1 MDAYNIYH
9 MIKAL
14 WAQYVDKH
22 SGSIIKSSDSIK
34 VCVWTSEGY
43 RQVTSVHY
51 NNELKCI
58 ELELDKE

>member
-14 WAQYVDKH
+14 WAQYIDKH

-34 VCVWTSEGY
+34 VCVMTSDGY
-43 RQVTSVHY
+43 KEVVSVHY
-51 NNELKCI
+51 NDELKFI
-58 ELELDKE
+58 ELELEK

>member
-9 MIKAL
+9 MIKLL
-14 WAQYVDKH
+14 WATHIDKH

-34 VCVWTSEGY
+34 ICVRTSDGY
-43 RQVTSVHY
+43 KEVTSVHY